1 MSTIDYLE
9 VPNTYVMSARMS
21 RFHKPATIDGSV
33 RGQALV
39 EFTLILPILMLLL
52 LTVGDFGRLFAAA
65 ITIESSAGAAA
76 ETGAAEYLREVIN
89 AGAAPVSTAGYTR
102 VHQAVWQ
109 SVCDEAS
116 SLPNGVPGTGG
127 GQCSGLP
134 TVICVH
140 DGGDGSSGGG
150 DPGCGNVYNTGGT
163 VPAACPTLQPGS
175 RPSNTQTGGSE
186 TSRYVEVR
194 VCYRFNTFL
203 ELAIPSI
210 GGTLAT
216 LGGDFYVERIRTF
229 TVADY

>member
-1 MSTIDYLE
+1 MHC
-9 VPNTYVMSARMS
+9 PRHMS
-21 RFHKPATIDGSV
+21 RFDAPPTSGAAA

-76 ETGAAEYLREVIN
+76 EIGAADYLREFERPN
-89 AGAAPVSTAGYTR
+89 PLTTDSYTR
-102 VHQAVWQ
+102 VHRAAWE

-116 SLPNGVPGTGG
+116 TLPNAVPGTGG
-127 GQCSGLP
+127 GECSGLP
-134 TVICVH
+134 TVVCIH
-140 DGGDGSSGGG
+140 DGGDGSSGTG
-150 DPGCGNVYNTGGT
+150 DPGCANVYNTGGSI
-163 VPAACPTLQPGS
+163 PAECPGLQPGS
-175 RPSNTQTGGSE
+175 RPTNTQTGGAE
-186 TSRYVEVR
+186 TSKYVEVR

-203 ELAIPSI
+203 KLAIPSV

>member
-1 MSTIDYLE
+1 MPSTID
-9 VPNTYVMSARMS
+9 R
-21 RFHKPATIDGSV
+21 PA

-89 AGAAPVSTAGYTR
+89 AGAGPVSPEGYAR
-102 VHQAVWQ
+102 VHRAAWQ

-116 SLPNGVPGTGG
+116 NLPNAAPGSGG
-127 GQCSGLP
+127 SECSGLA
-134 TVICVH
+134 TVVCVH
-140 DGGDGSSGGG
+140 DGN
-150 DPGCGNVYNTGGT
+150 DPGCGNAYNTGGGI
-163 VPAACPTLQPGS
+163 PASCPTLQVAS
-175 RPSNTQTGGSE
+175 RPANTMMGGSE
-186 TSRYVEVR
+186 TSKYVEVR
-194 VCYRFNTFL
+194 VCYRFSTL
-203 ELAIPSI
+203 VTLAIPSV

-216 LGGDFYVERIRTF
+216 LGGDFYLERIRTF